1 MVLNMM
7 KAIEIAENIYWVGAI
22 DWNLRDFH
30 GYSTHAGSSY
40 NAFLI
45 LDEKVTLIDTVK
57 KEYASQLIAR
67 ISDIIDPKKI
77 DIVISNHAE
86 MDHSGSLFEVM
97 HRIGEDKP
105 IICSAMGEKAL
116 KRHFT
121 RNWNYRVVK
130 DGEELSIGKRTLQF
144 FETRM
149 LHWPD
154 SMFSYLKE
162 DEILF
167 SSDAFGQH
175 YAGPERFD
183 DDISPEI
190 WYQAKKYYANILL
203 PYSELI
209 LKLIGKV
216 KSAGLNFNMICPDHG
231 IIWRIS
237 PLSIIEA
244 YNVWAIQEPTRYALV
259 IYDTMWSSTKRM
271 AEEIVEALESYD
283 VYAKSM
289 HIKGHDRSEIMT
301 EILNAGAVIIGS
313 PTINNGLYP
322 TIADFLC
329 YFKGLKPV
337 NKVVAA
343 FGSYGWSGEAVKLI
357 NDTFDSMKLNTVDS
371 VRSQYL
377 PDEDCIRS
385 CHELAKKVAEQLP
398 Y

>member
-1 MVLNMM
+1 ME
-7 KAIEIAENIYWVGAI
+7 AIKIAENIYWVGVI
-22 DWNLRDFH
+22 DWNLRNLH
-30 GYSTHAGSSY
+30 GYSTHEGSSY

-45 LDEKVTLIDTVK
+45 LDEKVVLIDTVK
-57 KEYASQLIAR
+57 KEYACQLIDK

-77 DIVISNHAE
+77 DLLISNHTE
-86 MDHSGSLFEVM
+86 MDHSGSLPEIM

-116 KRHFT
+116 KRHFKP
-121 RNWNYRVVK
+121 NWNYRAVK

-154 SMFSYLKE
+154 SMFSYVKE

-183 DDISPEI
+183 DDITPDI

-209 LKLIGKV
+209 LKLIEKV
-216 KSAGLNFNMICPDHG
+216 KSAGLSFKMICPDHG
-231 IIWRIS
+231 IMWRAN
-237 PLSIIEA
+237 PLSIIEV
-244 YNVWAIQEPTRYALV
+244 YSIWAKQEPTRYALV
-259 IYDTMWSSTKRM
+259 IYDTMWNSTKRM
-271 AEEIVEALESYD
+271 AEEIVEALGHHG

-289 HIKGHDRSEIMT
+289 HIKGYDRSEIVA
-301 EILNAGAVIIGS
+301 EVLNAGAVIIGS

-329 YFKGLKPV
+329 YFKGLKPA

-357 NDTFDSMKLNTVDS
+357 GEIFNSMGLNTVDS
-371 VRSQYL
+371 IRSQYL
-377 PDEDCIRS
+377 PDENCIKS

-398 Y
+398 F